1 MAAQGR
7 TAADKDKSDALAQ
20 MNLSKILRAY
30 MHQMVEEVPGY
41 KAFLLDK
48 ETMRVCS
55 TLYGRTELADHS
67 LVHIERVDG
76 NDGADHVNLKVCCA
90 WARSAGPARRAGAS
104 SAARGRGDAPCALQ
118 MPGAPPPQLQHGPG
132 RRRGPCQPRVLG
144 VSAR

>member
-7 TAADKDKSDALAQ
+7 TAADKDKQDALAQ

-55 TLYGRTELADHS
+55 TLYGRTELADFS

-76 NDGADHVNLKVCCA
+76 NDGADHINLKVRRA
-90 WARSAGPARRAGAS
+90 WPRSEGRGAARRPGARSGGPGCALHHATMPSAPLGA
-104 SAARGRGDAPCALQ
+104 APCPA
-118 MPGAPPPQLQHGPG
+118 GGHAG
-132 RRRGPCQPRVLG
+132 
-144 VSAR
+144 